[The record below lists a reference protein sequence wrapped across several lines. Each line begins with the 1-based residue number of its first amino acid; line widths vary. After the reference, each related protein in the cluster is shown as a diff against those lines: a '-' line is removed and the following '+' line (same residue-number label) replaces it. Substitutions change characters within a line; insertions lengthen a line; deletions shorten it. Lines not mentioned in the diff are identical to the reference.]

1 MPSFLRR
8 LMTHHPVLDQGPPA
22 NFRPVWHVGHL
33 VFQEGI
39 PRLKAS
45 SLTGGG
51 FIPQKSLAGHEQP
64 SWQALAIPRG
74 SILGGGVLPS
84 RPAFLT
90 PLSGP
95 SSTAQ
100 F

>member
-1 MPSFLRR
+1 MGFLSR
-8 LMTHHPVLDQGPPA
+8 LMTHNPIADQGPPA
-22 NFRPVWHVGHL
+22 YYRPVWHVGHL

-51 FIPQKSLAGHEQP
+51 FLPMRDLAGHEQP
-64 SWQALAIPRG
+64 GWQPFAIPMG
-74 SILGGGVLPS
+74 SAIGGGALPS
-84 RPAFLT
+84 RPPFTTLLGGSQT
-90 PLSGP
+90 
-95 SSTAQ
+95 TNQ